1 MVNIQ
6 GHLEKQL
13 HCECLSLDDSKSSHE
28 CLTLPRLYLSMQE
41 FIIIQFKILL
51 LEQEWTSDCQ
61 FLQALKMI
69 MAENKTDLDNCNF
82 PNILTYLNI

>member
-51 LEQEWTSDCQ
+51 LEQE
-61 FLQALKMI
+61 
-69 MAENKTDLDNCNF
+69 
-82 PNILTYLNI
+82 